1 MKKVLR
7 FVGLECPN
15 CAKKLEEAL
24 RPADGVISVA
34 VNYLTGKMTLEAD
47 DAKMEAV
54 LALALAE
61 GKKIK
66 PAFEFK
72 D

>member
-24 RPADGVISVA
+24 RPVDGITSVA
-34 VNYLTGKMTLEAD
+34 VNYLTGKMTIEAAD
-47 DAKMEAV
+47 DKMDAI
-54 LALALAE
+54 LAIALAE